1 MKNFEVRI
9 YSPDS
14 TEERWYVYIY
24 NTETRKIIKKLY
36 KGINSKSDLKVRMMY
51 CEMYKD
57 TLEKEIKAGW
67 TPGKAAV
74 TQKTENLKICDA
86 LDFALDKKKADLS
99 KDSHGNYNC
108 AVNFF
113 KEAVVHLKFSNVNI
127 SDVERFH
134 VKSVMDHIQQK
145 RNWTGKEY
153 NKNMGYI
160 KSLFSE
166 LVEWEYIKFN
176 IIRDIRPKKEEK
188 TEGYILA
195 TDKQHK
201 KISKHLHNIDYNYYV
216 FYSIEYYLGIR
227 PKEILLLKCGDI
239 NIEHKIIR
247 IASEDSK
254 DNSYRYVPIFEP
266 VLSMLKKMDL
276 SNKEYY
282 LIGRPKPYGCRF
294 FKHEYFCPN
303 PYSIK
308 RDTATR
314 KWKEYVI
321 DGLGINVKCYSFK
334 HKGANDKLKA
344 GMDLKTISEIFG
356 HSDEKM
362 TELYANH
369 INSIRFEE
377 ASKIVLDEY

>member
-1 MKNFEVRI
+1 MKNLEVRI
-9 YSPDS
+9 SSS
-14 TEERWYVYIY
+14 TDMKYRWYVYVY
-24 NTETRKIIKKLY
+24 NTETQKIIKKIS
-36 KGINSKSDLKVRMMY
+36 KGLNASNDYSERMFAAEILKTTLELKLKSGIELNPALKKKTESVKVCDALDSGWEKKKSDLK
-51 CEMYKD
+51 K
-57 TLEKEIKAGW
+57 G
-67 TPGKAAV
+67 
-74 TQKTENLKICDA
+74 
-86 LDFALDKKKADLS
+86 
-99 KDSHGNYNC
+99 SHGNYEC
-108 AVNFF
+108 AVKFF
-113 KEAVVHLKFSNVNI
+113 KASIIKLKFNNI
-127 SDVERFH
+127 NIHEFERFH
-134 VKSVMDHIQQK
+134 VKSVMDDIQK
-145 RNWTGKEY
+145 DRNWSGKEY

-160 KSLFSE
+160 KSIFSE
-166 LVEWEYIKFN
+166 LVEWEYIKSN
-176 IIRDIRPKKEEK
+176 IVKDIKPKKEIK

-201 KISKHLHNIDYNYYV
+201 KISKHLRETDYNFYI

-227 PKEILLLKCGDI
+227 PKEILLLKCGDV

-247 IASEDSK
+247 IASEDAK

-266 VLSMLKKMDL
+266 VLSLLKKLNL
-276 SNKEYY
+276 SNKDYY

-314 KWKEYVI
+314 KWKEYII

-356 HSDEKM
+356 HSKEKT

-377 ASKIVLDEY
+377 ASKIKLEEY

>member
-24 NTETRKIIKKLY
+24 DTETRNIIKKLY

-57 TLEKEIKAGW
+57 TLEKELKAGW
-67 TPGKAAV
+67 VPGKATV
-74 TQKTENLKICDA
+74 SQKTENLKICDA
-86 LDFALDKKKADLS
+86 LDFGLTKKKADLAE
-99 KDSHGNYNC
+99 DSHGNYNC

-113 KEAVVHLKFSNVNI
+113 KTAVVKLKFTGINI
-127 SDVERFH
+127 SDFERFH
-134 VKSVMDHIQQK
+134 VKSVMDLIQK
-145 RNWTGKEY
+145 ERNWTGKEY

-160 KSLFSE
+160 KSIFSE
-166 LVEWEYIKFN
+166 LVEWEYIKSN
-176 IIRDIRPKKEEK
+176 VIRDIKPKKEEK
-188 TEGYILA
+188 TEGYIQA
-195 TDKQHK
+195 DDKQHK
-201 KISKHLHNIDYNYYV
+201 IISNHLKLNDYNFYV

-239 NIEHKIIR
+239 NIQAGIIR
-247 IASEDSK
+247 ILSGDAK

-266 VLSMLKKMDL
+266 ILTLLKRFDL
-276 SNKEYY
+276 SKKDYY
-282 LIGRPKPYGCRF
+282 LIGRPQPYGCKF
-294 FKHEYFCPN
+294 PKNKYFCPN

-321 DGLGINVKCYSFK
+321 DGLGIDIKCYSFK

-344 GMDLKTISEIFG
+344 GMDIKTISEIFG
-356 HSDEKM
+356 HSDEKV

-369 INSIRFEE
+369 INQIRFEE
-377 ASKIVLDEY
+377 ASKIKLNYY

>member
-1 MKNFEVRI
+1 MKNLEVRI
-9 YSPDS
+9 SSS
-14 TEERWYVYIY
+14 TDMKYRWYVYVY
-24 NTETRKIIKKLY
+24 NTETQKIIKKIS
-36 KGINSKSDLKVRMMY
+36 KGLNSSNEYGERMFAAEILKKTLELKLKSGIELNPTLKKKTEFVKVCDAIDMGLKKKKTDLKKGSHSNYECAVR
-51 CEMYKD
+51 
-57 TLEKEIKAGW
+57 
-67 TPGKAAV
+67 
-74 TQKTENLKICDA
+74 
-86 LDFALDKKKADLS
+86 FF
-99 KDSHGNYNC
+99 KDSV
-108 AVNFF
+108 A
-113 KEAVVHLKFSNVNI
+113 KLKFSNINI
-127 SDVERFH
+127 YELERFH
-134 VKSVMDHIQQK
+134 VKSVMDNIQK
-145 RNWTGKEY
+145 ERGWSGKEY

-160 KSLFSE
+160 QSIFSE
-166 LVEWEYIKFN
+166 LVEWELMKFN
-176 IIRDIRPKKEEK
+176 IVRDIKPKKEIK

-201 KISKHLHNIDYNYYV
+201 IISKHLRKTDYNYYI

-247 IASEDSK
+247 ISSEDAK

-266 VLSMLKKMDL
+266 VLSMLKKLDL
-276 SNKEYY
+276 SNKDYF

-294 FKHEYFCPN
+294 FKNEYFCPN

-314 KWKEYVI
+314 KWKEYII

-362 TELYANH
+362 TEIYANH
-369 INSIRFEE
+369 INSIRFED
-377 ASKIVLDEY
+377 ASKIKLEEY